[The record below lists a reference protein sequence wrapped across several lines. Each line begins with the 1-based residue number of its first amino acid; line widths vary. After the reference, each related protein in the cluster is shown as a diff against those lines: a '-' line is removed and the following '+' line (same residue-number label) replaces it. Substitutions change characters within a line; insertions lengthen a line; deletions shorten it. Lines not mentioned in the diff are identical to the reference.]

1 MSGVLWAVASGVG
14 FGLFQVFNRRAV
26 RDLDVYVSTF
36 LQLVVSIAVL
46 GAVVAVTGELA
57 LLRGAG
63 AGPIVEFGVAAFL
76 HFFLGWTLLNA
87 SQKQTGAART
97 TLLVATVPVFGTIAA
112 AVGLGEF
119 PGWPVAAGVAL
130 TVTGVILVSGQHPAI
145 AGGGGRP
152 ARWWDVGLGLGAA
165 LCWAVSPIFARRG
178 LEGLPSPL
186 LGLTLGLGGTVV
198 AYGALLAVRRGAG
211 MGHALHQPEA
221 LGYKLL
227 AGVLVALS
235 QWARWVAIDLAP
247 VAVVLALIQAV
258 VPAVVLVLA
267 PLVLGRHLERVTG
280 RLWLGA
286 GVITS
291 GSLLL
296 IFRR

>member
-1 MSGVLWAVASGVG
+1 MNGVVWAVASGLG

-36 LQLVVSIAVL
+36 LQLVISLAVL
-46 GAVVAVTGELA
+46 GAAVAASGDLA
-57 LLRGAG
+57 LLRTSGS
-63 AGPIVEFGVAAFL
+63 GPLVDYGIAAFL

-87 SQKQTGAART
+87 SQKHAGAART
-97 TLLVATVPVFGTIAA
+97 TLLVATVPVFGAIAA
-112 AVGLGEF
+112 AAGLAEV
-119 PGWPVAAGVAL
+119 PDRTTAAGVAL
-130 TVTGVILVSGQHPAI
+130 TVTGVALVGGQHEAPAD
-145 AGGGGRP
+145 GNSRP
-152 ARWWDVGLGLGAA
+152 RRWWDLWLGLGAA
-165 LCWAVSPIFARRG
+165 LCWAASPVFTRRG

-186 LGLTLGLGGTVV
+186 LGLTIGLAGTVL
-198 AYGALLAVRRGAG
+198 AYGVVLVARRGAG
-211 MGHALHQPEA
+211 LERAWRQPEA
-221 LGYKLL
+221 LGYKVL

-235 QWARWVAIDLAP
+235 QWARWVALDLAP

-258 VPAVVLVLA
+258 VPAVVLILSPV
-267 PLVLGRHLERVTG
+267 VLGRHLERVTA

-296 IFRR
+296 IVQR

>member
-36 LQLVVSIAVL
+36 LQLVVSVLVL
-46 GAVVAVTGELA
+46 GAVVVASGELA
-57 LLRGAG
+57 LLRGTG
-63 AGPIVEFGVAAFL
+63 AGPIIEFGIAAFL

-119 PGWPVAAGVAL
+119 PGWPVAAGVGL
-130 TVTGVILVSGQHPAI
+130 TVTGVILVSGQHPGIEGA
-145 AGGGGRP
+145 GRP
-152 ARWWDVGLGLGAA
+152 ARWWEIGLGLGAA
-165 LCWAVSPIFARRG
+165 LCWAVSPVFARRG

-186 LGLTLGLGGTVV
+186 LGLTLGLAGTVV
-198 AYGALLAVRRGAG
+198 AYGMLLAARRGAG
-211 MGHALHQPEA
+211 VDRALQQPEA

-258 VPAVVLVLA
+258 VPAVVLALA

-296 IFRR
+296 IFRP